1 MNNIHHSTAAVLK
14 SILKITV
21 KGVAMGILNIIV
33 NPYTLNQIEWLLSVL
48 IVLIKGIVKII
59 RLDGIDS

>member
-1 MNNIHHSTAAVLK
+1 
-14 SILKITV
+14 
-21 KGVAMGILNIIV
+21 MGILNIIV